1 MKKTFIGLILLA
13 CCFVGFAQPLITA
26 IRPNSDSIGLYDK
39 FEAAFAM
46 KAEYTNPFDPGQI
59 DITAEFT
66 SPSGQPWSINGF
78 YNASFGGMW
87 KVRFSP
93 DEAGVWKYTIHV
105 RDKNGEAKSEPRS
118 FVAVRSG
125 NHGALVVAPN
135 RRYLQYRDGTSFYG
149 VGLWYNDGYSG
160 FDAGRVKAEELDK
173 LKGLGVNF
181 ISSFITPL
189 ETQASGPGR
198 YDQNICGRLDQ
209 LLELCEQRNMEL
221 SLNLWFHAFLS
232 ETVWGAGNTRW
243 ETNPYQQVTAAKDF
257 YRSEAAWALQEKL
270 YRYLVHRR

>member
-1 MKKTFIGLILLA
+1 MPSRKDQQKTTKFSTMKKTFIGLMLLA
-13 CCFVGFAQPLITA
+13 GCAGGFAQPVITA
-26 IRPNSDSIGLYDK
+26 IRPNSDTIGLYDK
-39 FEAAFAM
+39 FEAAFAL
-46 KAEYTNPFDPGQI
+46 KADYTNPFDPAQI

-78 YNASFGGMW
+78 YSASFAGMW

-93 DEAGVWKYTIHV
+93 DEAGVWKYTIHI
-105 RDKNGEAKSEPRS
+105 RDKNGEAVSEPRS
-118 FVAVRSG
+118 FVTVRSG
-125 NHGALVVAPN
+125 FHGALVVAPN

-160 FDAGRVKAEELDK
+160 FDAGRVKAEELEK

-209 LLELCEQRNMEL
+209 LLELCEQKNIEL
-221 SLNLWFHAFLS
+221 SLNIWFHAFLS
-232 ETVWGAGNTRW
+232 
-243 ETNPYQQVTAAKDF
+243 
-257 YRSEAAWALQEKL
+257 
-270 YRYLVHRR
+270 